1 MQLNQLENFRTEQDN
16 SNHTL
21 HGQSG
26 RQLLDSGSRQKQQ
39 TIAKIKKALKTNK
52 ETLRTLRATDL
63 VSDSKKLNSVGRSQ
77 IKLLHYGPQYT
88 GKPPKNKK
96 NKDES
101 PFLLDSQSAEE
112 IEGFSNQAWKN
123 YPLEILMIIL
133 RFISFI
139 TKSNF
144 ATSFRLINRNVF
156 EIIGDKSAYF
166 RYYLFNDYFKYE
178 KPNPYEKMKYQ
189 LNQQVFVPLRRMKVY
204 NYFNKNKLI
213 LRPESIISIAW
224 NIYILTIL
232 NMNVLYVSA
241 RVAFKFDTNNS
252 LEDSF
257 QQFRWVLFD
266 VLPSYSFILEILI
279 KFNTC
284 YYYKGTVIENRY
296 QIAKNYIRTSFF
308 FDVFVIIPFF
318 ISLQFELDYL
328 DLVIILKVFQ
338 IAKLSGNL
346 FDRLELSSSQIAI
359 FDLVKLGYTILV
371 VAHFCACL
379 WFLVGTTG
387 SDTTTWVIKNDLQD
401 QPWLAQYLTSFYFSI
416 VTMTTI
422 GYGDITPQNL
432 RERMF
437 TICMT
442 VAAVGIF
449 GYSIGNINNIYA
461 DWSRKTIEFRQNMND
476 LKKYLRLKGLDK
488 NLAEKIRKYFEYIW
502 CDAEDENDRETFK
515 FQEQIPTQLQEEMK
529 IDINM
534 KIIRKIKFLTDNFSE
549 EFLILLSKNLIEEK
563 FAPEQIIY
571 KQNEVSD
578 YLYILQKGEVE
589 FYVNLNNK
597 QESQKVLEQYSGDSQ
612 PFGVLE
618 FFEKQN
624 YQVSCKSTQFT
635 YLLKIHRNQFI
646 ELLQQNSKDYST
658 FCQMRDQVTYS
669 NAKDV
674 VDVSCR
680 ACNKTSHVI
689 RECPLVCGYPNRS
702 KVLLNYRR
710 NVPSDRSVYRRTL
723 NRRVDTRLESHD
735 VKNSILLFICKNK
748 LIDEIYNKTDEE
760 EQNDSEEETYNTFK
774 VGYKLTITQQIESK
788 RPLCFQGCND
798 ALQDEELQ
806 NKIKEIVK
814 YLKKK
819 QLNSISQEK
828 KQGLKLEAEKTMN
841 FNSLMKGS
849 ETSHL
854 LQPQQQ
860 QNGQDLVQQDLNRR
874 TSKITQG
881 KPRNLFD
888 IVIQGSLVA
897 PVPSQNILTIFEQQ
911 DQDEEFDKKRGQYI
925 ELFEGFERF
934 KNFENYLQHN
944 NLATII
950 RKREKKRKYL

>member
-1 MQLNQLENFRTEQDN
+1 MQPNQSENFRTEQDN
-16 SNHTL
+16 CNHTL
-21 HGQSG
+21 QGQSG
-26 RQLLDSGSRQKQQ
+26 RPLLDSGSRKKEQ
-39 TIAKIKKALKTNK
+39 TIAKIKKALQTNK
-52 ETLRTLRATDL
+52 ESLRTLRATDL
-63 VSDSKKLNSVGRSQ
+63 VSDNAHLNHTGQSQ
-77 IKLLHYGPQYT
+77 IKMSHYGPQYT

-101 PFLLDSQSAEE
+101 PFILDSQSVED

-156 EIIGDKSAYF
+156 DIIGDKSAYF

-178 KPNPYEKMKYQ
+178 KPSPYEKMKYQ
-189 LNQQVFVPLRRMKVY
+189 LNQQVFVPLRKLKVY
-204 NYFNKNKLI
+204 NYLNKNKLI
-213 LRPESIISIAW
+213 LRPESIIAIAW

-241 RVAFKFDTNNS
+241 RVAFKFDTSNS
-252 LEDSF
+252 LDDSF

-284 YYYKGTVIENRY
+284 YYHKGTVIENRY
-296 QIAKNYIRTSFF
+296 LIAKNYLRTSFF

-318 ISLQFELDYL
+318 LSLRFQLDYL
-328 DLVIILKVFQ
+328 DLVLILKVFQ
-338 IAKLSGNL
+338 ITKFSGNL
-346 FDRLELSSSQIAI
+346 FDRLELTSSQIAI
-359 FDLVKLGYTILV
+359 FDLVKLGYTILA

-387 SDTTTWVIKNDLQD
+387 SDENTWVIKNDLQHE
-401 QPWLAQYLTSFYFSI
+401 PWHAQYLTSFYFSI

-432 RERMF
+432 RERIF
-437 TICMT
+437 TIGMT

-461 DWSRKTIEFRQNMND
+461 DWSRKTYEFRQNMND
-476 LKKYLRLKGLDK
+476 LKKYMRLKGLDK
-488 NLAEKIRKYFEYIW
+488 HLAEKIRKYFEYVW
-502 CDAEDENDRETFK
+502 CDAEEENDREAFR
-515 FQEQIPTQLQEEMK
+515 FAEQIPVQLFEEMK

-534 KIIRKIKFLTDNFSE
+534 KIVKKIKFLTENFSDNF
-549 EFLILLSKNLIEEK
+549 LIQLSKNLIEEK
-563 FAPEQIIY
+563 FAPEQIIF
-571 KQNEVSD
+571 KQDEVSD
-578 YLYILQKGEVE
+578 FLYILQKGEVQ
-589 FYVNLNNK
+589 FYVTLKNK
-597 QESQKVLEQYSGDSQ
+597 QEQQKVLESYSGDSQ

-618 FFEKQN
+618 FFQKQN

-658 FCQMRDQVTYS
+658 FCQMRDQVAFS
-669 NAKDV
+669 NAQAI

-689 RECPLVCGYPNRS
+689 KECPLVCGYPNRS

-710 NVPSDRSVYRRTL
+710 NVPSDRVRYRRTL
-723 NRRVDTRLESHD
+723 NRRIDTLLESHD

-748 LIDEIYNKTDEE
+748 LIEELQYKTEEE
-760 EQNDSEEETYNTFK
+760 EQNDSEEESCSTFK
-774 VGYKLTITQQIESK
+774 VGYKQTITQQIESK
-788 RPLCFQGCND
+788 RPLSFQGCND

-806 NKIKEIVK
+806 DKIKEIVK
-814 YLKKK
+814 YFKKK
-819 QLNSISQEK
+819 QLSSSSQEI
-828 KQGLKLEAEKTMN
+828 KQGIKLEGDKTMN

-849 ETSHL
+849 ETSNL
-854 LQPQQQ
+854 LFPKQQSSCSDQ
-860 QNGQDLVQQDLNRR
+860 IQQDSNRR
-874 TSKITQG
+874 GSKTTQP
-881 KPRNLFD
+881 KAKNLFD
-888 IVIQGSLVA
+888 IVIQGSFIS
-897 PVPSQNILTIFEQQ
+897 PQNKIIPYEQQ
-911 DQDEEFDKKRGQYI
+911 GYEDDFGKKRGQYI
-925 ELFEGFERF
+925 ELFEDFERF
-934 KNFENYLQHN
+934 KNFDNYLQHN
-944 NLATII
+944 NLAQII
-950 RKREKKRKYL
+950 RKRERKIKFI

>member
-1 MQLNQLENFRTEQDN
+1 MQVNQLENFRTEQDN
-16 SNHTL
+16 CNHTS

-26 RQLLDSGSRQKQQ
+26 RLLLDSGQREKQQ
-39 TIAKIKKALKTNK
+39 TIEKIKKALKTNK
-52 ETLRTLRATDL
+52 ETLHTLRATDL
-63 VSDSKKLNSVGRSQ
+63 VSDSKNLSIAGRSQ

-101 PFLLDSQSAEE
+101 PFLIDSQSAEE
-112 IEGFSNQAWKN
+112 IEGFSNQAWKQ

-178 KPNPYEKMKYQ
+178 KPSPYEKMKYQ
-189 LNQQVFVPLRRMKVY
+189 LNQQVFVPLRKMKVY
-204 NYFNKNKLI
+204 NYLNKNKLI
-213 LRPESIISIAW
+213 LRPESITSIAW

-252 LEDSF
+252 LDDSF

-284 YYYKGTVIENRY
+284 FYHKGTVIENRY
-296 QIAKNYIRTSFF
+296 QIAKNYLRTSFF

-318 ISLQFELDYL
+318 LSLRFQLDYL
-328 DLVIILKVFQ
+328 DLVLILKVFQ
-338 IAKLSGNL
+338 ITKFSGNL
-346 FDRLELSSSQIAI
+346 FDRLELTSSQIAI
-359 FDLVKLGYTILV
+359 FDLVKLGYTILA

-387 SDTTTWVIKNDLQD
+387 DDTNTWVIKNDLQD
-401 QPWLAQYLTSFYFSI
+401 QPWLNQYLTSFYFSI

-432 RERMF
+432 RERIF
-437 TICMT
+437 TIGMT

-461 DWSRKTIEFRQNMND
+461 DWSRKTYEFRQNMND
-476 LKKYLRLKGLDK
+476 LKKYMRLKGLDK
-488 NLAEKIRKYFEYIW
+488 HLAEKIRKYFEYVW
-502 CDAEDENDRETFK
+502 CDAEEENDREAFK
-515 FQEQIPTQLQEEMK
+515 FAEQIPIQLQEEMK

-534 KIIRKIKFLTDNFSE
+534 KIVKKIKFLTDNFSDQ
-549 EFLILLSKNLIEEK
+549 FLIQLSKNLLEEK

-578 YLYILQKGEVE
+578 YLYILQKGEVQ
-589 FYVNLNNK
+589 FYVTLNNK
-597 QESQKVLEQYSGDSQ
+597 QESQKVLESYSGDSQ

-646 ELLQQNSKDYST
+646 DLLQQNSKDYST
-658 FCQMRDQVTYS
+658 FCQMRDQVTFS
-669 NAKDV
+669 NAQGI

-680 ACNKTSHVI
+680 ACNKTSHII

-710 NVPSDRSVYRRTL
+710 NVPSDRGVYKRSL
-723 NRRVDTRLESHD
+723 NRRVDSLLESHD

-748 LIDEIYNKTDEE
+748 LIDEPLNKNGEE
-760 EQNDSEEETYNTFK
+760 EQNDSEEEIINTFK
-774 VGYKLTITQQIESK
+774 VGYKQTITQQIESK
-788 RPLCFQGCND
+788 RPLSFQGCND

-819 QLNSISQEK
+819 QRNSLQQEN
-828 KQGLKLEAEKTMN
+828 KQGQKLEAEKTMN

-849 ETSHL
+849 ETSNL
-854 LQPQQQ
+854 LYPKQQSSSSDQ
-860 QNGQDLVQQDLNRR
+860 FQQDTNRR
-874 TSKITQG
+874 GSKTTQG
-881 KPRNLFD
+881 KAKNLFD
-888 IVIQGSLVA
+888 IFIQGSMM
-897 PVPSQNILTIFEQQ
+897 PNQNKITTYEQQ
-911 DQDEEFDKKRGQYI
+911 DYDDEFGKKRGQYI

-934 KNFENYLQHN
+934 KNFENYLSQN
-944 NLATII
+944 NLDTII
-950 RKREKKRKYL
+950 RKRERKKKQL